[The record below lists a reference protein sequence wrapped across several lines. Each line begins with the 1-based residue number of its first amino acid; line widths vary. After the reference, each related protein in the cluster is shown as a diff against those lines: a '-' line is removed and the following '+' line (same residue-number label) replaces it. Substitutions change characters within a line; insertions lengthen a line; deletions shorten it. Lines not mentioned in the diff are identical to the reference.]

1 MASKKSKQ
9 NNTYEYFTLDRKNVD
24 AVLSK
29 IDDYFKKN
37 GRTVVGE

>member
-1 MASKKSKQ
+1 
-9 NNTYEYFTLDRKNVD
+9 LDRKNVD

-37 GRTVVGE
+37 GRTVVGEWSNKS